1 MMMPVA
7 SSQERI
13 GLTKRWPRLRDQISS
28 RKAIESDRLPRT
40 TTSHSSRPD
49 SSTPAACATNE
60 AWGIRYW
67 VMKPHITICTAG
79 Q

>member
-7 SSQERI
+7 ISHERI
-13 GLTKRWPRLRDQISS
+13 GLTNRWPRLRDHISS
-28 RKAIESDRLPRT
+28 RKAIESERLPRT
-40 TTSHSSRPD
+40 TTSHSSSPD
-49 SSTPAACATNE
+49 SSTPAAWATNE
-60 AWGIRYW
+60 ACGSRYC